1 MTMKCVIRI
10 NKQRGKRQFK
20 SFCHL
25 TIYIN
30 RENIDTFN
38 CDG

>member
-1 MTMKCVIRI
+1 MTTKRVIRI
-10 NKQRGKRQFK
+10 NKGKRQFK
-20 SFCHL
+20 SFSHL

-38 CDG
+38 RDG